1 MLGENH
7 SLVNEFPAYKQT
19 IAQLIQVNKNFA
31 ANAERYHLLDTE
43 IRQLELNNA
52 PIDDESLHQIKH
64 ERAMLKDLL
73 YQAILKA

>member
-19 IAQLIQVNKNFA
+19 ITQLIQVNKNFA

>member
-1 MLGENH
+1 MLGEDH
-7 SLVNEFPAYKQT
+7 SLVNEFPSYKEKIT
-19 IAQLIQVNKNFA
+19 QLSQLNKDFA
-31 ANAERYHLLDTE
+31 TNAERYHLLDTE

-73 YQAILKA
+73 YQEIIKS